1 MCWLAVLFQV
11 NAHYPLIV
19 AANREESRIRPSQ
32 APFQWAGSPAVW
44 AGRDELAG
52 GTWLGVNAT
61 GLVAA
66 VTNRPALSRDATL
79 RSRGLL
85 CLDTLRCDS
94 PRSARAFF
102 VDELS
107 ARQFNPFNLLCVN
120 HVEGWVGTWQGD
132 IRDLEPGIH
141 IVSNFGDVDD
151 DTISVVREAR
161 DRIASLDITSPVTD
175 ELFANLSGVCGQT
188 DQPVPLC
195 HVGGAYG
202 TVSSSLV
209 AVSANGTV
217 AAYWHAPGPPSEVA
231 FAPVTLVDRDPRRAA
246 PELS

>member
-1 MCWLAVLFQV
+1 MCWIAVLFRV
-11 NAHYPLIV
+11 NPHYPLIV
-19 AANREESRIRPSQ
+19 AANREESRARPSQ
-32 APFQWAGSPAVW
+32 APFRWPGSPTVW

-61 GLVAA
+61 GLLAA
-66 VTNRPALSRDATL
+66 VTNRPAASRDAIL

-94 PRSARAFF
+94 PESARTFF

-107 ARQFNPFNLLCVN
+107 RQRFNPFNLLCAN
-120 HVEGWVGTWQGD
+120 HSEGWVGTWQGD
-132 IRDLEPGIH
+132 IRDLAPGVH

-151 DTISVVREAR
+151 DTLPIVREVR
-161 DRIASLDITSPVTD
+161 DRIASLEVASPVID
-175 ELFANLSGVCGQT
+175 ELFGNLGRVCAQT

-195 HVGGAYG
+195 HAGGDYG

-209 AVSANGTV
+209 AVRADGTV
-217 AAYWHAPGPPSEVA
+217 AAYRHAPGPPSEVA
-231 FAPVTLVDRDPRRAA
+231 FSPVDLGSLRSR
-246 PELS
+246 

>member
-1 MCWLAVLFQV
+1 MCWIAVLLRV
-11 NAHYPLIV
+11 NAFYPLIV
-19 AANREESRIRPSQ
+19 AANREESRTRPSQ
-32 APFQWAGSPAVW
+32 APFPWAGSPTVW

-85 CLDTLRCDS
+85 CLDTLRCNS
-94 PRSARAFF
+94 PASARSLF

-107 ARQFNPFNLLCVN
+107 CRRYNPFNLLCVN
-120 HVEGWVGTWQGD
+120 HVEGWVGTWQGE
-132 IRDLEPGIH
+132 IRDITPGIH
-141 IVSNFGDVDD
+141 IISNYGNVDD
-151 DTISVVREAR
+151 ETLPIVREAR
-161 DRIASLDITSPVTD
+161 ERIALMDVASPDID
-175 ELFANLSGVCGQT
+175 ELFGTLGRVCALT
-188 DQPVPLC
+188 DQPCPLC
-195 HVGGAYG
+195 HVGGDYG

-209 AVSANGTV
+209 AVKADGTV

-231 FAPVTLVDRDPRRAA
+231 YSPVLLSPAKRRPRA
-246 PELS
+246 

>member
-1 MCWLAVLFQV
+1 MCWIAVLFRV

-19 AANREESRIRPSQ
+19 AANREESRTRPSR

-66 VTNRPALSRDATL
+66 VTNRPADSRDATL

-94 PRSARAFF
+94 LRSARSFF

-107 ARQFNPFNLLCVN
+107 RRRFNPFNLLCVN
-120 HVEGWVGTWQGD
+120 HVAGWVGTWQGD
-132 IRDLEPGIH
+132 IRDLAPGIH

-151 DTISVVREAR
+151 DTLPIVREVQE
-161 DRIASLDITSPVTD
+161 RIASIDVASPVID
-175 ELFANLSGVCGQT
+175 DLFGSLGRVSART
-188 DQPVPLC
+188 DQPFPLSRA
-195 HVGGAYG
+195 GGDYG

-209 AVSANGTV
+209 AVNADGTV
-217 AAYWHAPGPPSEVA
+217 AAYWHAPGAPSEVPYS
-231 FAPVTLVDRDPRRAA
+231 PVS
-246 PELS
+246 LSSVE

>member
-1 MCWLAVLFQV
+1 MCWIAVLFHV

-19 AANREESRIRPSQ
+19 AANREESRTRPSR
-32 APFQWAGSPAVW
+32 APFQWAGSPTIW

-66 VTNRPALSRDATL
+66 VTNRPAVSRDATL

-85 CLDTLRCDS
+85 CLDTLRCES
-94 PRSARAFF
+94 PRSARSFF

-107 ARQFNPFNLLCVN
+107 RRRFNPFNLLCVN
-120 HVEGWVGTWQGD
+120 HVAGWVGTWQGD

-151 DTISVVREAR
+151 DTLPVVREVQN
-161 DRIASLDITSPVTD
+161 RIASIDVASPVIE
-175 ELFANLSGVCGQT
+175 ELFANLGSVAAQT
-188 DQPVPLC
+188 DQPFPLC
-195 HVGGAYG
+195 HAGGDYG

-209 AVSANGTV
+209 AVNADGTI
-217 AAYWHAPGPPSEVA
+217 AAYWHAPGPPSEIA
-231 FAPVTLVDRDPRRAA
+231 YSPVLLSRVDRQPRA
-246 PELS
+246 

>member
-1 MCWLAVLFQV
+1 MCWIAVLFHV

-19 AANREESRIRPSQ
+19 AANREESRTRPTR
-32 APFQWAGSPAVW
+32 APFPWAGSPTVW

-66 VTNRPALSRDATL
+66 VTNRPTASRDATL

-85 CLDTLRCDS
+85 CLDTLRCES
-94 PRSARAFF
+94 PGSARSFF

-107 ARQFNPFNLLCVN
+107 CRRFNPFNLLCAN
-120 HVEGWVGTWQGD
+120 HSGGWVGTWQGD
-132 IRDLEPGIH
+132 IRDLAPGVH

-151 DTISVVREAR
+151 DTLPIVREVR
-161 DRIASLDITSPVTD
+161 DRIASLDVASPVID
-175 ELFANLSGVCGQT
+175 ELFGNLGRVCAQA

-195 HVGGAYG
+195 HAGGDYG

-209 AVSANGTV
+209 AVRADGTV

-231 FAPVTLVDRDPRRAA
+231 FSPVDLCSLRSR
-246 PELS
+246 

>member
-1 MCWLAVLFQV
+1 MCWIAVLLRV

-19 AANREESRIRPSQ
+19 AANREESRTRPSQ
-32 APFQWAGSPAVW
+32 TPFQWAGSPTFW

-52 GTWLGVNAT
+52 GTWLGANAR

-66 VTNRPALSRDATL
+66 VTNRPADSRDATL

-94 PRSARAFF
+94 PGSARSFF

-107 ARQFNPFNLLCVN
+107 RQRFNPFNLLCVN
-120 HVEGWVGTWQGD
+120 HVAGWVGTWRGE

-151 DTISVVREAR
+151 DTLPIVREAR
-161 DRIASLDITSPVTD
+161 HKIGSIDVASPVID
-175 ELFANLSGVCGQT
+175 EVFANLGRVAAQT
-188 DQPVPLC
+188 DQPFPLSRA
-195 HVGGAYG
+195 GGDYG

-209 AVSANGTV
+209 AVNADGTV

-231 FAPVTLVDRDPRRAA
+231 FSPVTLPSVEDQPRA
-246 PELS
+246 

>member
-1 MCWLAVLFQV
+1 VCWIAVLHRV

-19 AANREESRIRPSQ
+19 AANREESRTRPSQ
-32 APFQWAGSPAVW
+32 PPFRWAGSPTVW

-61 GLVAA
+61 GLLAA
-66 VTNRPALSRDATL
+66 VTNRPADSRDATR

-94 PRSARAFF
+94 PGSARSFF

-107 ARQFNPFNLLCVN
+107 RRQFNPFNLLCVN

-132 IRDLEPGIH
+132 IRDLAPGIH
-141 IVSNFGDVDD
+141 VVSNFGDVDD
-151 DTISVVREAR
+151 DTLPAVREAR
-161 DRIASLDITSPVTD
+161 DRIASLDVTSPDIDQLLGSLGRVS
-175 ELFANLSGVCGQT
+175 AQT
-188 DQPVPLC
+188 DQPFPLC
-195 HVGGAYG
+195 HAGGDYG

-209 AVSANGTV
+209 AVKADGTV
-217 AAYWHAPGPPSEVA
+217 AAYWHAPGPPSEVP
-231 FAPVTLVDRDPRRAA
+231 FSPVTLSSAGCQAR
-246 PELS
+246 EGLS

>member
-1 MCWLAVLFQV
+1 MCWIAVLFHM

-19 AANREESRIRPSQ
+19 AANREELRTRPSQ
-32 APFQWAGSPAVW
+32 APFPWAGSPTVW

-61 GLVAA
+61 GLLAA
-66 VTNRPALSRDATL
+66 VTNRPAASRDATL

-94 PRSARAFF
+94 PGSARSFF

-107 ARQFNPFNLLCVN
+107 HQRFNPFNLLCAN
-120 HVEGWVGTWQGD
+120 QREGWVGTWQGD
-132 IRDLEPGIH
+132 IRDLAPGVH

-151 DTISVVREAR
+151 DTLPIVREVR
-161 DRIASLDITSPVTD
+161 DRIASLDLASPVID
-175 ELFANLSGVCGQT
+175 ELFGNLGRVCAQT

-195 HVGGAYG
+195 HAGGDYG

-209 AVSANGTV
+209 AVRADGTV

-231 FAPVTLVDRDPRRAA
+231 FSPVDLCSLRSR
-246 PELS
+246 

>member
-1 MCWLAVLFQV
+1 MCWIAVLFQV

-19 AANREESRIRPSQ
+19 AANREELRTRPSL
-32 APFQWAGSPAVW
+32 APFPWAGSPTIW

-61 GLVAA
+61 GLLAA
-66 VTNRPALSRDATL
+66 VTNRPAVSYDPTR

-94 PRSARAFF
+94 PGSARSFF

-107 ARQFNPFNLLCVN
+107 RRQFNPFNLLCVN
-120 HVEGWVGTWQGD
+120 HVEGWVGTSRGD
-132 IRDLEPGIH
+132 IRDLTPGIH
-141 IVSNFGDVDD
+141 VVSNYGDIDD
-151 DTISVVREAR
+151 DTLPVVREAL
-161 DRIASLDITSPVTD
+161 DRIASLDVASPDIDDLLGSLGRVS
-175 ELFANLSGVCGQT
+175 AQT
-188 DQPVPLC
+188 DQPCPLC
-195 HVGGAYG
+195 YVGGDYG

-209 AVSANGTV
+209 AVKADGTV

-231 FAPVTLVDRDPRRAA
+231 FSPVDLSPDASQSRA
-246 PELS
+246 